1 MAADGIHHISAEVM
15 EMLPLLTNVCNKLLL
30 QCKFI
35 GPMGPQTGGKAFVV
49 GRGKS
54 ILGIVNQLA
63 HGIVIQQRKPSPILQ
78 SKSDALH
85 IPLGTKPVVPLQG
98 TAADRTFEVGYWVF
112 IRFGAAKQK
121 CSFIPLGG
129 MGKIGV
135 SQIFPKDTV
144 AVGLNGVHAPF
155 LCSAGIIPYPRLKI
169 C

>member
-1 MAADGIHHISAEVM
+1 MAADGIHHISAEVL
-15 EMLPLLTNVCNKLLL
+15 EMLPLLTDVCNKLLL
-30 QCKFI
+30 QFKFI
-35 GPMGPQTGGKAFVV
+35 GPMGTQTGGKAFVV

-63 HGIVIQQRKPSPILQ
+63 HGIVIHQCQSSTVLQ
-78 SKSDALH
+78 PQSDALH
-85 IPLGTKPVVPLQG
+85 IFLGTKPVVPLQG
-98 TAADRTFEVGYWVF
+98 TAADRTFEVGNGVF